1 MVTHRLA
8 LFKKAPAGVGVLI
21 SIAPGATFEVG
32 QMELDYQAGYS
43 KRLGFPKRLGRRAF
57 LIPSYVRPFDK

>member
-21 SIAPGATFEVG
+21 SLAPGATFEVG
-32 QMELDYQAGYS
+32 QMGLDYKAGYS
-43 KRLGFPKRLGRRAF
+43 KRLGFPKRL
-57 LIPSYVRPFDK
+57 